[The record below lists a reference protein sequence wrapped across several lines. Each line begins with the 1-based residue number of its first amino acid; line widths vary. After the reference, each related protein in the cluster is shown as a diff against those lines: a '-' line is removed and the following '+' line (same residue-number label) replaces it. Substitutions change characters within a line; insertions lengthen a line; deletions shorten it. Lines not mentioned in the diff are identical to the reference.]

1 MDDKYKIAKEKLIK
15 YDQQHLLMFYDEINE
30 EEKEKILNQILNID
44 FEEIIGLYK
53 NSYKEDDY
61 SNVKISPI
69 EHIIRENIDK
79 MHETY
84 YKSIGERVIKNNEFA
99 VATMAGGQGTRLG
112 YKGPKGTYELELEP
126 KKSLFEILC
135 DSLKVVNYLYNISI
149 PWYIMTSENNNQA
162 TIDFFEENNYFGYN
176 KDKVK
181 FFKQSNLPLMDTE
194 GKLLINKDF
203 KVKEASD
210 GNGGVFSALV
220 NDGMIDDMKKHNV
233 KWVYICGVD
242 NIMVRPI
249 DSLFLGLAVEKN
261 VKCAS
266 KSVVKS
272 YPEEKVGAFCKKN
285 GKPGVVEYIEMTKEM
300 VYGKNEDDEL
310 LYGESHIVSNM
321 FTVEAIE
328 KIAKEN
334 LEYHVAL
341 KKNSYINENG
351 EEIIPEEPNSYKFEA
366 FIFDGFQF
374 FDDLLVMRIN
384 RNTEF
389 APIKNAKGI
398 DSPDSAK
405 EIYEKYYKDWE

>member
-1 MDDKYKIAKEKLIK
+1 MWK
-15 YDQQHLLMFYDEINE
+15 
-30 EEKEKILNQILNID
+30 
-44 FEEIIGLYK
+44 
-53 NSYKEDDY
+53 
-61 SNVKISPI
+61 
-69 EHIIRENIDK
+69 
-79 MHETY
+79 
-84 YKSIGERVIKNNEFA
+84 
-99 VATMAGGQGTRLG
+99 
-112 YKGPKGTYELELEP
+112 
-126 KKSLFEILC
+126 
-135 DSLKVVNYLYNISI
+135 
-149 PWYIMTSENNNQA
+149 
-162 TIDFFEENNYFGYN
+162 
-176 KDKVK
+176 
-181 FFKQSNLPLMDTE
+181 
-194 GKLLINKDF
+194 
-203 KVKEASD
+203 
-210 GNGGVFSALV
+210 
-220 NDGMIDDMKKHNV
+220 
-233 KWVYICGVD
+233 
-242 NIMVRPI
+242 
-249 DSLFLGLAVEKN
+249 
-261 VKCAS
+261 
-266 KSVVKS
+266 
-272 YPEEKVGAFCKKN
+272 AFCKKN

-366 FIFDGFQF
+366 FLFDAFQF

>member
-1 MDDKYKIAKEKLIK
+1 MKIEEILKKYNQDHIINILKKLDEEKKEELINQLQKIDFDKMARLYNKTKESLKLNAKIEPLNFIDKSKISK
-15 YDQQHLLMFYDEINE
+15 
-30 EEKEKILNQILNID
+30 EEKERISKIG
-44 FEEIIGLYK
+44 EEIISK
-53 NSYKEDDY
+53 NEY
-61 SNVKISPI
+61 
-69 EHIIRENIDK
+69 
-79 MHETY
+79 
-84 YKSIGERVIKNNEFA
+84 A
-99 VATMAGGQGTRLG
+99 VVTMAGGQGTRLG
-112 YKGPKGTYELELEP
+112 FNGPKGTYKLNVNGEE
-126 KKSLFEILC
+126 KYIFEILL
-135 DSLKVVNYLYNISI
+135 DTIKAENKKHNSEVY
-149 PWYIMTSENNNQA
+149 WYIMTSDDNNYD
-162 TIDFFEENNYFGYN
+162 TIKFFEENNYFGYN

-194 GKLLINKDF
+194 GKLLINKEF